1 MDAGQGAASS
11 EGIAP
16 ASAQAATVR
25 DASDRA
31 LLARYA
37 KDGSEAELEELVR
50 RYAGMVH
57 ATCRRILGNDAAADD
72 AAQATFLIMIRKA
85 RALDRVRLPQWLHV
99 TARQIALVHARAL
112 QRRARHER
120 AALADAR
127 RAPAASETPAAPDHG
142 PLLAALD
149 GALAALNAAQRDAI
163 ALRFL
168 RGLSLAEAAA
178 AAGCP
183 LRTFQTRM
191 RRGLERLR
199 TQLQAAV
206 PAQACTL
213 ATLPPLL
220 ERAADLQP
228 HHALAQA
235 VLRGAAPGAATTAA
249 HAIVARLLRRERLRI
264 VGGIGALAAGLALS
278 CAAVAWSAERAHRE
292 PALGAP
298 SPPAVAAA
306 HVATT
311 PARAA
316 SPLRDAGAWRAH
328 DRDGVRALAMSP
340 DGARLASG
348 GTDGTVRV
356 WAWSQRRQLA
366 RAEGATAVNAIAF
379 SPTGGQLASTG
390 FEGVVRLW
398 SAQGTLLAQLVAGAT
413 MAQWS
418 LAFAPDGIR
427 LAAVGDDSR
436 LRIWDVRLRRLAS
449 VQQVGGA
456 ALRCVAW
463 SADGRWIAVGG
474 NDDRVTLWDA
484 HELRQ
489 IDSWTSGSAPLALA
503 FRPDGACLAIGSW
516 SDRIRLVALPG
527 HARPEATLPEDA
539 VHALAWVGGHRLP
552 AVDHHGEV
560 VLWDAELGAVIAR
573 QRSDGELISLAVS
586 PDGAHAAVG
595 SWDDGDIRAL
605 DIACANA
612 PADPTLAEPM
622 TAAWL
627 MTMPTAR

>member
-16 ASAQAATVR
+16 ASGMAATPRV
-25 DASDRA
+25 ASDRA

-37 KDGSEAELEELVR
+37 RDGSEAELEELVR

-99 TARQIALVHARAL
+99 TARQTALVHARSL

-127 RAPAASETPAAPDHG
+127 RSPATIETPAAPDHG

-149 GALAALNAAQRDAI
+149 GALAALNAGQRDAI

-213 ATLPPLL
+213 AMLPPLL

-235 VLRGAAPGAATTAA
+235 VLRGAAPGAAATTTA
-249 HAIVARLLRRERLRI
+249 HAIVARLLRQERLRI

-278 CAAVAWSAERAHRE
+278 CAAAAWSAERAQRE
-292 PALGAP
+292 PGPGAP
-298 SPPAVAAA
+298 PPSAVAS
-306 HVATT
+306 
-311 PARAA
+311 ARAA

-340 DGARLASG
+340 DGALLASG
-348 GTDGTVRV
+348 GSDGTVRV
-356 WAWSQRRQLA
+356 WSWSQRRQLA
-366 RAEGATAVNAIAF
+366 RAEGTTAVNAVAF
-379 SPTGGQLASTG
+379 SPTGDLLASTG
-390 FEGVVRLW
+390 FDGAVRLW
-398 SAQGTLLAQLVAGAT
+398 SAKGALLAQLVAGAT
-413 MAQWS
+413 MAQWA
-418 LAFAPDGIR
+418 LAFSPDGMR
-427 LAAVGDDSR
+427 LAAAGDDSR
-436 LRIWDVRLRRLAS
+436 LRIWDVRRRTLAS
-449 VQQVGGA
+449 VNQVSSA

-463 SADGRWIAVGG
+463 SADGRLIAVGG

-484 HELRQ
+484 HEQRQ

-527 HARPEATLPEDA
+527 HSRPEVTLPEDA
-539 VHALAWVGGHRLP
+539 VHALAWVDDHRLL
-552 AVDHHGEV
+552 AVDHHGDE
-560 VLWDAELGAVIAR
+560 VLWDAERGTEIAR
-573 QRSDGELISLAVS
+573 QRSHGELISLAVS
-586 PDGAHAAVG
+586 PDGGHAAVG

-605 DIACANA
+605 DIASAVS
-612 PADPTLAEPM
+612 PSDPTVADPTTVAGLGA
-622 TAAWL
+622 
-627 MTMPTAR
+627 MPTAR